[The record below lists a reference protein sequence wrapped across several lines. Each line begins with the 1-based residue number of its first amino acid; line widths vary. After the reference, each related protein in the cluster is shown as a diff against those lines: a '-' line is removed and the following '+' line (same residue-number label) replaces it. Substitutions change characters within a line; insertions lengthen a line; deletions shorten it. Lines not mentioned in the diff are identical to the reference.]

1 MRPTDI
7 RARIA
12 PDGTAEVH
20 VNGARVTVK
29 QLAIVATAGEGC
41 EVTLTLVDCTVN
53 GETAGPDAADL
64 QDDAMPAGAVF
75 SSLCHGCGKLFR
87 NGDGHRCDG

>member
-7 RARIA
+7 RARVA

-20 VNGARVTVK
+20 LNGVRVSVK

-41 EVTLTLVDCTVN
+41 EVTLTLVDCAVS
-53 GETAGPDAADL
+53 GETAGPDAATEER
-64 QDDAMPAGAVF
+64 PALGAVF
-75 SSLCHGCGKLFR
+75 QSLCHGCGKLFR
-87 NGDGHRCDG
+87 NGDGHVCNEP

>member
-7 RARIA
+7 RARVA

-20 VNGARVTVK
+20 VNGVRVTVK

-41 EVTLTLVDCTVN
+41 EVTLTLVDCAVN
-53 GETAGPDAADL
+53 GETAGPDVAARTEDR
-64 QDDAMPAGAVF
+64 PVVGAVF
-75 SSLCHGCGKLFR
+75 KTPCHNCGGLFM
-87 NGDGHRCDG
+87 NGDGHVCNG